1 MKKVSLISLVLIIV
15 ALAAIVGARLFS
27 PEDNW
32 ICANGEWVKHGN
44 PTADKPIIPCSLVV
58 NQPVNESA
66 NENIL
71 TNQPIEDKNVKIIID
86 SPKANDL
93 ISNPLEISGR
103 ARGAWYFEASFPI
116 KLLDE
121 NKKVIATAI
130 AQAESNW
137 MTEDFVPFKAEIN
150 FISDKDQNGTLA
162 FMNDNPS
169 GLQEN
174 QELVELPVRIPK
186 TETTTVQVFFNNNKL
201 DPEISC
207 NKVFPV
213 TRTVPKTVAVARA
226 AIEELLK
233 GVTEEDTKAG
243 YFSNINSG
251 VKINSL
257 TIENGVA
264 KIDFDETLEAAVGGS
279 CRVSAIRAEIT
290 ETLKQFSTVQG
301 VVISINGRTEDILQP

>member
-1 MKKVSLISLVLIIV
+1 MKKIGLIILGLIIM
-15 ALAAIVGARLFS
+15 ALAAVIGARLLT

-32 ICANGEWVKHGN
+32 ICANGEWAKHGN

-58 NQPVNESA
+58 NQQVNEAVNQNISTNQA
-66 NENIL
+66 VENENA
-71 TNQPIEDKNVKIIID
+71 KIIID
-86 SPKANDL
+86 SPKVNDL

-103 ARGAWYFEASFPI
+103 ARGTWYFEASFPI

-121 NKKVIATAI
+121 NKKIIATTTG
-130 AQAESNW
+130 QAESSW
-137 MTEDFVPFKAEIN
+137 MTEDFVPFKAEMS
-150 FISDKDQNGTLA
+150 FTSDKDQNGALA

-174 QELVELPVRIPK
+174 QELYELPVRIPK

-201 DPEISC
+201 DPEVSC

-233 GVTEEDTKAG
+233 GVTAEDAKAG
-243 YFSNINSG
+243 YFTNVNSG

-264 KIDFDETLEAAVGGS
+264 KIDFNETLQSAVGGS
-279 CRVSAIRAEIT
+279 CRVAAIRAQII
-290 ETLKQFSTVQG
+290 ETLKQFSTIKSVI
-301 VVISINGRTEDILQP
+301 ISINGRTEDILQP